1 MVPDMGK
8 LDFNTMILHE
18 DEDYIVINKPPL
30 VASLEDRNSQ
40 VNIHK
45 LALDYNEE
53 LILCHRL
60 DKETSGCL
68 LLAKNEEAY
77 RFASIQFEHRKVNK
91 IYHAIVGGL
100 HEWRDKEVDLP
111 LMIQSNK
118 VVVSPKGKASKTT
131 FNTLELYKKQSL
143 IQCQPESGRMHQI
156 RVHLAQLDASII
168 GDALYGGQ
176 DLFLSSLK
184 RNYKLGKDQTE
195 QPLIK
200 RFALHAYRLSLPT
213 EKGELS
219 VEAPYPKDL
228 RVLLKQ
234 LRQNR

>member
-1 MVPDMGK
+1 MPK
-8 LDFNTMILHE
+8 LNFAEMILHE
-18 DEDYIVINKPPL
+18 DDNYLVINKPPL
-30 VASLEDRNSQ
+30 VASLEDRGSQ

-45 LALDYNEE
+45 LAQAHDPNLM
-53 LILCHRL
+53 LCHRL

-91 IYHAIVGGL
+91 IYHAVVSGL
-100 HEWRDKEVDLP
+100 HEWREKDVDLP
-111 LMIQSNK
+111 LLIQSNK

-131 FNTLELYKKQSL
+131 FTTLELFNKHSL

-156 RVHLAQLDASII
+156 RVHLAQLEASIV

-176 DLFLSSLK
+176 DLYLSSLK
-184 RNYKLGKDQTE
+184 RNFKLGKDRTE
-195 QPLIK
+195 QPLIQ

-213 EKGELS
+213 STGHLT
-219 VEAPYPKDL
+219 VEAPYPKDM

-234 LRQNR
+234 LKQNR